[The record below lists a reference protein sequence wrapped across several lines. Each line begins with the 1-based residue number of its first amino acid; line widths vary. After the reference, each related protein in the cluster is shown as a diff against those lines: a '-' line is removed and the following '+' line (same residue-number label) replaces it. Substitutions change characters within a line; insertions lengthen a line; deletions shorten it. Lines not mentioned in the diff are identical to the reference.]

1 MATIPNQTH
10 TTPSVTDSQTT
21 PPFGSRAP
29 GLTFDRHFTN
39 PGISPYDEIVWELRD
54 AVIQDFKGKTIF
66 EQKNVEVP
74 ADWSMTATNIVASK
88 YLHGLNGTSER
99 ESGVRALITRVAESI
114 RDWGIQGGYFASQK
128 DADTFYAELAH
139 LLLNQKV
146 AFNSPVWFNV
156 GCDRLEPNSDAQNWH
171 WNPTTGPNN
180 SGQVEFSVT
189 GYRKPQCS
197 ACFINSVQDSLD
209 SILTLAKTEGMLFK
223 WGSGAGSN
231 LSNIRGSME
240 TLSGGGTASGPLS
253 FMRGFDAFAGVIK
266 SGGKTRRA
274 AKMVILNVDHP
285 DINDFIQCK
294 VKEEQKA
301 WHLVQAGYDGSGP
314 DSEAY
319 SSIFFQNANNSVRVN
334 DEFMRAVESD
344 GTFVTRTVKERT
356 PVNEFRARDLMHTLA
371 EATWQCGDPGMQFD
385 TTINRWHTSKNT
397 GRINASNPCS
407 EYMFLDDSACNLASF
422 NLIKFLTPG
431 GQFDI
436 PGYRHAIEI
445 VTTAMEIIVDSAG
458 YPTEMIAKN
467 SHDYRPL
474 GLGYANLGA
483 LLMAFGLPYDS
494 DAGRDFAATLTSILC
509 GDAYWQSSRIAEACP
524 PLGAATPLT
533 QQAHIAGGA
542 CPGFYVNREP
552 FLDVIRM
559 HRAEVNNI
567 GKSKR
572 NEEPFSVPNLDLLLE
587 ASRHAWDGALA
598 HGEKHGYRNSQVT
611 VLAPTGTIGFMMDCD
626 TTGIEP
632 DLALVKYK
640 KLVGGGM
647 IKIVNNT
654 VPSALIKLGYDEA
667 EVNAIV
673 SYIDATGTIEGAPAI
688 KPEHL
693 AVFDCSFK
701 PSKGT
706 RSISYMGHIKMMGA
720 TQPFLSG
727 AISKTVN
734 LPQNCTVDDIAE
746 AYMESW
752 RQGLKAV
759 AIYRDNSK
767 GTQPLNVTAQTEE
780 KKGTRAVA
788 APVPPIAAGSIE
800 IEEAVLAAKAAVRQQ
815 LTEAM
820 ETATAAHARV
830 HALETQLNAIA
841 EAALKNSDAADSQ
854 SPPRAVRHRLPAER
868 ASVTHKFG
876 LAGHEGYIT
885 VGLYPNGQPGE
896 IFIRM
901 AKEGSTV
908 SGLMDSFATAVSLA
922 LQHGVPLRV
931 LCEKFAHT
939 RFEPSGW
946 TGNEQIG
953 YAKSIMD
960 YIFRWIQ
967 IRFLSGHQ
975 LDLFAGLG
983 PQASVP
989 VEGTVTS
996 PGNTV
1001 SLAASHESVI
1011 STGGGAL
1018 AAGAEKPAS
1027 LPGDSLEEFYTTTP
1041 PQQGIAP
1048 DLSARSGIESST
1060 PYSLN
1065 PTPSSFE
1072 DRGIYHAS
1080 DAMKSMYD
1088 MGDSPSC
1095 ATCGAIMTRS
1105 GSCYRCMS
1113 CGSTSGC
1120 S

>member
-1 MATIPNQTH
+1 MATIPNQTQ
-10 TTPSVTDSQTT
+10 TNTSAPSQTGQ
-21 PPFGSRAP
+21 PYASRTP
-29 GLTFDRHFTN
+29 GLGFARQNTR
-39 PGISPYDEIVWELRD
+39 PGISPFNEITWELRD
-54 AVIQDFKGKTIF
+54 AIIQDFKGRTIF
-66 EQKNVEVP
+66 EQRNVEVP

-88 YLHGLNGTSER
+88 YLHGLNGSRER
-99 ESGVRALITRVAESI
+99 ESGVRALISRVAESI
-114 RDWGIQGGYFASQK
+114 RDWGVAGGYFATSE
-128 DADTFYAELAH
+128 DADTFFAELVH

-171 WNPTTGPNN
+171 WNATT
-180 SGQVEFSVT
+180 GQVEFSVT
-189 GYRKPQCS
+189 GYSKPQCS
-197 ACFINSVQDSLD
+197 ACFINSVKDSLD

-274 AKMVILNVDHP
+274 AKMVILNIDHP
-285 DINDFIQCK
+285 DIEDFIECK
-294 VKEEQKA
+294 VKEEEKA
-301 WHLVQAGYDGSGP
+301 WHLMQAGYDGSGP
-314 DSEAY
+314 DSEAF

-334 DEFMRAVESD
+334 DEFMQAVEAD
-344 GTFVTRTVKERT
+344 GSFTTRTVKDKA
-356 PVNEFRARDLMHTLA
+356 PVKEYRARDLMNKLA
-371 EATWQCGDPGMQFD
+371 EATWQCGDPGMQYD

-397 GRINASNPCS
+397 ARINASNPCS

-422 NLIKFLTPG
+422 NLLKFLTPG

-436 PGYRHAIEI
+436 PAYRHAIGI

-494 DAGRDFAATLTSILC
+494 DAGRDFAGALTAILC
-509 GDAYWQSSRIAEACP
+509 GDAYWQSARIAETCP
-524 PLGAATPLT
+524 PLGAATALT
-533 QQAHIAGGA
+533 QQVSIEGGA

-567 GKSKR
+567 GKSK
-572 NEEPFSVPNLDLLLE
+572 NSSEPFFVQNLDALID
-587 ASRHAWDGALA
+587 ASRDAWDGALA

-626 TTGIEP
+626 TTGVEP

-654 VPSALIKLGYDEA
+654 VPSALIKLGYNEA

-673 SYIDATGTIEGAPAI
+673 SYIDATGTIEGAPGI
-688 KPEHL
+688 RPEHL

-701 PSKGT
+701 PAKGT
-706 RSISYMGHIKMMGA
+706 RSIHYMGHIKMMA
-720 TQPFLSG
+720 AAQPFLSG

-734 LPQNCTVDDIAE
+734 LPQDCSVDDIAL
-746 AYMESW
+746 AYIESW
-752 RQGLKAV
+752 KRGIKAV

-767 GTQPLNVTAQTEE
+767 GTQPLNVSAQTDAD
-780 KKGTRAVA
+780 KKGTKAVG
-788 APVPPIAAGSIE
+788 PVAAGSIE
-800 IEEAVLAAKAAVRQQ
+800 IEEAVIAAKAASQLRITTLEAQLRQI
-815 LTEAM
+815 
-820 ETATAAHARV
+820 
-830 HALETQLNAIA
+830 N
-841 EAALKNSDAADSQ
+841 EAALQNSDSVDAQ

-868 ASVTHKFG
+868 ASVTHKFS

-908 SGLMDSFATAVSLA
+908 SGLMDSFATAISLA

-975 LDLFAGLG
+975 LDLFAGLA
-983 PQASVP
+983 PHAEHPAIP
-989 VEGTVTS
+989 VEGTIGQSTFD
-996 PGNTV
+996 P
-1001 SLAASHESVI
+1001 SLSASATER
-1011 STGGGAL
+1011 
-1018 AAGAEKPAS
+1018 PAS
-1027 LPGDSLEEFYTTTP
+1027 LPGLHDESAYTTTP

-1048 DLSARSGIESST
+1048 DLTARSGLDTASSLHT
-1060 PYSLN
+1060 
-1065 PTPSSFE
+1065 E

-1088 MGDSPSC
+1088 MGDAPSC